1 MKHSKSV
8 KVKLLKIKKTED
20 LHGESQFSLA
30 MIKAYSKGVKKDMNS
45 IQCACLNEDC
55 GKTASKPNS
64 VSFTENDLQFHSHK
78 MAQRRMSSGKVC
90 LRHPGHWG
98 AH

>member
-8 KVKLLKIKKTED
+8 KVKLLKIKRTED
-20 LHGESQFSLA
+20 LHSESQFSLA

-78 MAQRRMSSGKVC
+78 MAQRRMSLGKVC